1 VLTTSGHRNAGCEV
15 AASSSPR
22 VRGSK
27 PKSGGS
33 GGWKAA
39 GARCF
44 GSRSIAACGLPE
56 GALAV
61 GRGGFE
67 VRCLDRVHPLLSSE
81 LLHKALALLGDG
93 REKEAAS
100 VLRLEPADSPC
111 LLPRTLCAAARAA
124 NRAAWWRFGALRQR
138 VRAAGE
144 WPPPSVGRL
153 ARPSGC
159 SPGRYRREP

>member
-1 VLTTSGHRNAGCEV
+1 M
-15 AASSSPR
+15 
-22 VRGSK
+22 
-27 PKSGGS
+27 
-33 GGWKAA
+33 
-39 GARCF
+39 
-44 GSRSIAACGLPE
+44 PE

-111 LLPRTLCAAARAA
+111 VRAFCRELCARLHVPPTERLGGGSVLSASACERLENGLVRPSAGLPARVVVVQAGTGVSLERTSAGQPLCPSDLVDREFADGDELNALLPEPLVTCAPARACA
-124 NRAAWWRFGALRQR
+124 RARCQ
-138 VRAAGE
+138 
-144 WPPPSVGRL
+144 
-153 ARPSGC
+153 
-159 SPGRYRREP
+159 